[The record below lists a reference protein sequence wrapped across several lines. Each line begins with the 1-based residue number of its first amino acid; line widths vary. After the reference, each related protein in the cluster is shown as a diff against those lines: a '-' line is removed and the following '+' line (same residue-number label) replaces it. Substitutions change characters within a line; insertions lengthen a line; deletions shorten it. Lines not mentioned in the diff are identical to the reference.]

1 MRTRAALIFHPHEK
15 QICMNR
21 LHPKINRLRTLLWR
35 EFVELRRDRFTLTI
49 LILIPLFQ
57 ITLLAYAITTDF
69 DHLRL
74 CVLDRAH
81 TRESRQLLSDIT
93 ATGYFTL
100 VPLRDLDEASPLF
113 GREHCRAAL
122 VIPVDLSELIANGKE
137 VRLGLLLDASDTT
150 LATSTEG
157 FLTAM
162 VQTFYTHTRL
172 ERTPLTERN
181 LRPEALGAVTTRRRV
196 LFNPTLS
203 GTVYTLPGL
212 LGMISM
218 FLTVFITALALVRER
233 ETGTLEQLLV
243 TPVTPTEV
251 VLGKI
256 LPFGVVALGAVGFSI
271 ILGWVVF
278 GVAPAGSVLLLLAV
292 TPIFLLIGLSLGL
305 LISSLAHSAADALSR
320 TVLIM
325 VPQLMLSDFLFPL
338 SFMLFPFRVIGEL
351 IPLTHYL
358 RIARGIYLKS
368 QGLGELWPEVTFLCV
383 FLLLIVTGASRT
395 IKKQG

>member
-1 MRTRAALIFHPHEK
+1 
-15 QICMNR
+15 MNR
-21 LHPKINRLRTLLWR
+21 LSDKIGRLRTLLWR
-35 EFVELRRDRFTLTI
+35 EFVELRRDRFTLSI
-49 LILIPLFQ
+49 LVLIPVFQ
-57 ITLLAYAITTDF
+57 IVLLAYAITTDF
-69 DHLRL
+69 DHLPL

-93 ATGYFTL
+93 ATGYFIVT
-100 VPLRDLDEASPLF
+100 PLRNLDAVSSLF

-122 VIPVDLSELIANGKE
+122 LIPTDFSELIANRKE

-162 VQTFYTHTRL
+162 ARAFYSHTRL

-181 LRPEALGAVTTRRRV
+181 LRPEAVGTVTTRRRV

-203 GTVYTLPGL
+203 GTAYTIPGL
-212 LGMISM
+212 LGVICL
-218 FLTVFITALALVRER
+218 FLTVLITALALVRER
-233 ETGTLEQLLV
+233 EAGTLEQLLV
-243 TPVTPTEV
+243 TPVTSLEV

-256 LPFGVVALGAVGFSI
+256 LPFGVVAMGAVVFSVL
-271 ILGWVVF
+271 LGWVVF

-305 LISSLAHSAADALSR
+305 LISSVAHSSVDALERSIL
-320 TVLIM
+320 TM
-325 VPQLMLSDFLFPL
+325 VPQMMLSDFLFPL
-338 SFMLFPFRVIGEL
+338 SLMALPFRVIGEAL
-351 IPLTHYL
+351 PLTHYL
-358 RIARGIYLKS
+358 RITRGVYLKG
-368 QGLGELWPEVTFLCV
+368 QGLAELWPEVATLCV
-383 FLLLIVTGASRT
+383 FLVIIVTGASRT

>member
-1 MRTRAALIFHPHEK
+1 MTRLST
-15 QICMNR
+15 
-21 LHPKINRLRTLLWR
+21 KIGRLRTLLWR
-35 EFVELRRDRFTLTI
+35 EFVELRRDRFTLII

-69 DHLRL
+69 DCLPL
-74 CVLDRAH
+74 CTLDRAH
-81 TRESRQLLSDIT
+81 TRESRRLLSDIT

-100 VPLRDLDEASPLF
+100 VPVRDLDAIPSLF
-113 GREHCRAAL
+113 GRERCRAAL
-122 VIPVDLSELIANGKE
+122 LIPADFSELITNGKE

-157 FLTAM
+157 FLTAIAR
-162 VQTFYTHTRL
+162 TFYTHTRL

-181 LRPEALGAVTTRRRV
+181 LRPTTTGVVTTKRRV

-203 GTVYTLPGL
+203 GTHYTIPAL
-212 LGMISM
+212 LGMIAL
-218 FLTVFITALALVRER
+218 FLTVLITALALVRER
-233 ETGTLEQLLV
+233 EAGTLEQLLV

-256 LPFGVVALGAVGFSI
+256 LPFGVVAMGAIVLSI

-278 GVAPAGSVLLLLAV
+278 DVVPAGSVVLLLAV
-292 TPIFLLIGLSLGL
+292 TPIFLLIGLSMGL
-305 LISSLAHSAADALSR
+305 LISSLAHSSVDALERSI
-320 TVLIM
+320 LIM

-338 SFMLFPFRVIGEL
+338 SLMLLPFRVIGEL
-351 IPLTHYL
+351 LPITHYL
-358 RIARGIYLKS
+358 RFTRGIYLKG
-368 QGLGELWPEVTFLCV
+368 QGIDELWPEVAILCV
-383 FLLLIVTGASRT
+383 FLFLLITAASRT

>member
-1 MRTRAALIFHPHEK
+1 
-15 QICMNR
+15 MNR
-21 LHPKINRLRTLLWR
+21 LSDKTGRLRTLLWR

-49 LILIPLFQ
+49 LLLIPLFQ

-69 DHLRL
+69 DHLPL

-93 ATGYFTL
+93 ATGYFIVT
-100 VPLRDLDEASPLF
+100 PLHNLDEVSPLF

-122 VIPVDLSELIANGKE
+122 LIPADFSELIATREE

-157 FLTAM
+157 FVTAM
-162 VQTFYTHTRL
+162 ARAFYAHTRL

-181 LRPEALGAVTTRRRV
+181 LRPEATGVVTPRRRV

-203 GTVYTLPGL
+203 GTAYTLPGL
-212 LGMISM
+212 LGMISL
-218 FLTVFITALALVRER
+218 FLTVLITALALVRER
-233 ETGTLEQLLV
+233 EAGTLEQLLV
-243 TPVTPTEV
+243 TPVTSLEV

-256 LPFGVVALGAVGFSI
+256 LPFGVVAMSAVVFSV
-271 ILGWVVF
+271 ILGWAVF
-278 GVAPAGSVLLLLAV
+278 GVAPAGSLLLLLAV

-305 LISSLAHSAADALSR
+305 LISSVAHSSVDALERSIL
-320 TVLIM
+320 TM
-325 VPQLMLSDFLFPL
+325 VPQMMLSDFLFPL
-338 SFMLFPFRVIGEL
+338 SLMALPFRVIGEAL
-351 IPLTHYL
+351 PLTHYL
-358 RIARGIYLKS
+358 RVTRGIYLKG
-368 QGLGELWPEVTFLCV
+368 QGLAELWPEVGILCV
-383 FLLLIVTGASRT
+383 FLVIIVMGASRT